1 MKICAFTGHRKI
13 ENRHMAKINDL
24 LLRAV
29 EYAYGEGC
37 RIFITGGALGF
48 DTLAAQTVIRYKLS
62 HHDVKLNIVIPCKN
76 QSDMW
81 SPSQISLYEY
91 TLSNADEVVY
101 MTDEYEDGCMRL
113 RNQYLADQCDLMIAY
128 VSRPYSGA
136 AQTVR
141 MAERAGK
148 KVYNIYPSLG

>member
-1 MKICAFTGHRKI
+1 MQYCAFTGHRKI
-13 ENRHMAKINDL
+13 EDRHKAKIESL

-37 RIFITGGALGF
+37 RTFITGGALGF
-48 DTLAAQTVIRYKLS
+48 DTLAAQIVIRFKLS
-62 HHDVKLNIVIPCKN
+62 HPDAKLTIIIPCKN

-81 SPSQISLYEY
+81 TPSQISLYEY
-91 TLSNADEVVY
+91 TLANADEIEY
-101 MTDEYEDGCMRL
+101 ITDEYEDGCMRL
-113 RNQYLADQCDLMIAY
+113 RNQHLADKCDLMIAY
-128 VSRPYSGA
+128 VSKPYSGA